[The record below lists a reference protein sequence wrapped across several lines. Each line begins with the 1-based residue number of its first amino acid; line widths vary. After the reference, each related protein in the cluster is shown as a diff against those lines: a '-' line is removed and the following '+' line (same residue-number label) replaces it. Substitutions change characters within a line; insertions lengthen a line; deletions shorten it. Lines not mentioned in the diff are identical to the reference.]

1 VKNRVL
7 IRIFPLLLLAFL
19 NAYSGVAFSYP
30 PPSIDLN
37 SRDYD
42 YLQEDQNRQGFIF
55 QEFQVNSPL
64 QDTLEK
70 NFTGTGYFEFSK
82 GEAHYYDETSTFS
95 SGYLQD
101 RRSALSDQIFPFHFF
116 W

>member
-1 VKNRVL
+1 M
-7 IRIFPLLLLAFL
+7 FPLLLLAFL
-19 NAYSGVAFSYP
+19 NAFGGLASSYTP
-30 PPSIDLN
+30 ATINLD

-55 QEFQVNSPL
+55 QEIQVNSPL
-64 QDTLEK
+64 QDTVK
-70 NFTGTGYFEFSK
+70 NNLGSGGLMEISIISAPYF
-82 GEAHYYDETSTFS
+82 AVINAAS

-101 RRSALSDQIFPFHFF
+101 KRSAITNQIFPFHFF

>member
-1 VKNRVL
+1 VKYRVF
-7 IRIFPLLLLAFL
+7 IRIFPLLLLAFF
-19 NAYSGVAFSYP
+19 NAFSGFAFSYP

-55 QEFQVNSPL
+55 QEFQFNSPL
-64 QDTLEK
+64 QDTLK
-70 NFTGTGYFEFSK
+70 NNFTGAGLFEFST
-82 GEAHYYDETSTFS
+82 GFAFHYDETGIFS

-101 RRSALSDQIFPFHFF
+101 RRSALTHQIFPFHFF